1 MYKHIPFA
9 PHSTPLI
16 PDSPLQTS
24 ARYLFPLRDS
34 FHDLLG
40 PRVRLHRVYRA
51 LNPQSMALGEPYC
64 PGELDVLHPDRN
76 RSETTICLPSP
87 SAVKRASSY
96 YPKAGVKALEESN
109 QDPFYLEQSLA
120 ATPTWSDSYT
130 PAIRDDRY
138 SEDHSQYYSLSLT
151 HEKDS
156 KHMKQ
161 GSLQYTGPDRSTL
174 AQLELEN
181 SLSFHSYSSSADER
195 RPAHGSQD
203 SFSSVQTDCTVP
215 DLTPSSSFSSAYS
228 SPACP
233 EAVLKATEKLYQHA
247 HQAHNEPRRAFYLPA
262 STPPKYS
269 LPPPPPVPSLPK
281 ALTRPTT
288 PCTDTAAMKYEVSS
302 MSSSSR
308 KSRRKQPPTL
318 PNLSRGTSSHS
329 TRRKQSSPGN
339 RPALDPSMISPP
351 SLINP
356 VTMEPHATHFDQAL
370 FIPANDTAS
379 PIPSPVASSPPISR
393 QWTATSMERPSTS
406 TMDAYLAEQS
416 VWESDSDNESL
427 SHKSLSRKPIDTLR
441 KVRSRAKLRGAKSQ
455 PKLHQA
461 MLDDQMP
468 ERFPSLPDDT
478 MGGTVMESLRGMSLD
493 RPSTSRDG
501 LKPNHP
507 LQTLR
512 LVAPSATSLMKP
524 LSNRSRKNSSIV
536 ESDVDRAA
544 AAANQAQRRR
554 QRSDTPEY
562 NSDKE
567 QLTSMCYEQHSPVPF
582 PDPAADTRPFFKK
595 VIDSLRSLS
604 CHKTSTKSNVT
615 TI

>member
-1 MYKHIPFA
+1 
-9 PHSTPLI
+9 
-16 PDSPLQTS
+16 
-24 ARYLFPLRDS
+24 
-34 FHDLLG
+34 
-40 PRVRLHRVYRA
+40 
-51 LNPQSMALGEPYC
+51 MALGDSYC

-87 SAVKRASSY
+87 SPVKRVSSY
-96 YPKAGVKALEESN
+96 YPKTGAKALEESN

-120 ATPTWSDSYT
+120 ATPTWPDSYT

-138 SEDHSQYYSLSLT
+138 SEDHSQYYTLSLT
-151 HEKDS
+151 HEKDNKYS
-156 KHMKQ
+156 KQ
-161 GSLQYTGPDRSTL
+161 ASLQYTGPDRSTL

-181 SLSFHSYSSSADER
+181 SARFHSYSSSTDER
-195 RPAHGSQD
+195 RTAHGSQD

-215 DLTPSSSFSSAYS
+215 DLTPSSSFSSTYS
-228 SPACP
+228 SPTCP
-233 EAVLKATEKLYQHA
+233 DAVLKATEKLYQHA
-247 HQAHNEPRRAFYLPA
+247 QQAHIKPQRAFYLPA

-288 PCTDTAAMKYEVSS
+288 PGSDHSTMKYETSS

-318 PNLSRGTSSHS
+318 PNLSRCTSSHS
-329 TRRKQSSPGN
+329 TRRKQSSPGT
-339 RPALDPSMISPP
+339 RPPLDPSMISPP

-370 FIPANDTAS
+370 FIPANDNAS

-406 TMDAYLAEQS
+406 TMDAYLGEQS

-427 SHKSLSRKPIDTLR
+427 SHKSLSRRPIDTLR

-468 ERFPSLPDDT
+468 ERFPSLPDDSISNT
-478 MGGTVMESLRGMSLD
+478 MMESLRGMSLD
-493 RPSTSRDG
+493 RPSISRDG
-501 LKPNHP
+501 LRVNHP

-524 LSNRSRKNSSIV
+524 LSNRSRKNSSIL

-582 PDPAADTRPFFKK
+582 PDQAADNRPFFKK

>member
-1 MYKHIPFA
+1 M
-9 PHSTPLI
+9 
-16 PDSPLQTS
+16 
-24 ARYLFPLRDS
+24 
-34 FHDLLG
+34 DLG
-40 PRVRLHRVYRA
+40 A
-51 LNPQSMALGEPYC
+51 SYC
-64 PGELDVLHPDRN
+64 PGKLDALHADRN

-87 SAVKRASSY
+87 SPVKRASSY
-96 YPKAGVKALEESN
+96 YPRAGVKVLEESN

-120 ATPTWSDSYT
+120 ATPSWTDSYT
-130 PAIRDDRY
+130 PAIRDERH
-138 SEDHSQYYSLSLT
+138 SEENSQYYTLSVT
-151 HEKDS
+151 HERDT
-156 KHMKQ
+156 KHLHQ

-181 SLSFHSYSSSADER
+181 DLRFHSYTSSTDER
-195 RPAHGSQD
+195 RPTHGSQD

-215 DLTPSSSFSSAYS
+215 DLTPSSSFSSTYS
-228 SPACP
+228 SPTCP
-233 EAVLKATEKLYQHA
+233 DAVLKATEKLYHHA
-247 HQAHNEPRRAFYLPA
+247 NQAPNEPRRAFYLPA

-288 PCTDTAAMKYEVSS
+288 PPSDPSTMKYET
-302 MSSSSR
+302 SSSI
-308 KSRRKQPPTL
+308 
-318 PNLSRGTSSHS
+318 H
-329 TRRKQSSPGN
+329 
-339 RPALDPSMISPP
+339 
-351 SLINP
+351 
-356 VTMEPHATHFDQAL
+356 
-370 FIPANDTAS
+370 PANDNAS

-406 TMDAYLAEQS
+406 TMDAYMGEQS
-416 VWESDSDNESL
+416 VWESDSDNESI

-455 PKLHQA
+455 PRLHQA
-461 MLDDQMP
+461 MLDDQLP
-468 ERFPSLPDDT
+468 ERFPSLPDDVL
-478 MGGTVMESLRGMSLD
+478 GGQVTDSLRGASLD

-501 LKPNHP
+501 MGSRDGLRPNHP

-512 LVAPSATSLMKP
+512 LVAPSTTSLMKP
-524 LSNRSRKNSSIV
+524 LSSRSRKNSSIP

-544 AAANQAQRRR
+544 AAANHAQRRR
-554 QRSDTPEY
+554 QQSDTPEY

-582 PDPAADTRPFFKK
+582 ADPDADTRPFLKK

-604 CHKTSTKSNVT
+604 CHRTATKSNVT

>member
-1 MYKHIPFA
+1 
-9 PHSTPLI
+9 
-16 PDSPLQTS
+16 
-24 ARYLFPLRDS
+24 
-34 FHDLLG
+34 
-40 PRVRLHRVYRA
+40 
-51 LNPQSMALGEPYC
+51 MALGDSYC

-87 SAVKRASSY
+87 SPVKRVSSY
-96 YPKAGVKALEESN
+96 YPKTGAKVLEESN

-120 ATPTWSDSYT
+120 ATPTWTDSYT

-138 SEDHSQYYSLSLT
+138 SEDHSQYYTLSLT
-151 HEKDS
+151 HEKDTKDS
-156 KHMKQ
+156 KQ
-161 GSLQYTGPDRSTL
+161 ASLQYTGPDRSTL

-181 SLSFHSYSSSADER
+181 NARFHSYSSSTDER
-195 RPAHGSQD
+195 RTAHGSQD

-215 DLTPSSSFSSAYS
+215 DLTPSSSFSSTYS
-228 SPACP
+228 SPTCP
-233 EAVLKATEKLYQHA
+233 DAVLKATEKLYQHA
-247 HQAHNEPRRAFYLPA
+247 QQAHIKPQRAFYLPA

-288 PCTDTAAMKYEVSS
+288 PGADHSTMKYET
-302 MSSSSR
+302 SR
-308 KSRRKQPPTL
+308 TRPP
-318 PNLSRGTSSHS
+318 
-329 TRRKQSSPGN
+329 
-339 RPALDPSMISPP
+339 LDPSMISPP

-370 FIPANDTAS
+370 FIPANDNAS

-427 SHKSLSRKPIDTLR
+427 SHKSLSRRPIDTLR

-468 ERFPSLPDDT
+468 ERFPSLPDDSTSST
-478 MGGTVMESLRGMSLD
+478 MMESLRGMSLD

-501 LKPNHP
+501 LRVNHP

-524 LSNRSRKNSSIV
+524 LSNRSRKNSSIL

-582 PDPAADTRPFFKK
+582 PDPAADNRPFFKK